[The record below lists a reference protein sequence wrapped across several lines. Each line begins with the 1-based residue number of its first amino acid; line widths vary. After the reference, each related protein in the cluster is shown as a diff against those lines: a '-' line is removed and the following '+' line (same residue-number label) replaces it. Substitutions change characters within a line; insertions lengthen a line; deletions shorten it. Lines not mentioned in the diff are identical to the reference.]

1 MSGGM
6 AERLELQPLSGHAV
20 VRLPRR
26 PAAPLPAAPLSAAQR
41 RQPVG
46 GRATR
51 RRARSPRVDRIWAGP
66 GSEPAAARQR
76 GRMPPGRPSALTTYA
91 LVTGS
96 STLLPRSLSG
106 TGTG

>member
-26 PAAPLPAAPLSAAQR
+26 PAAPLSAAELSAAELSAAER
-41 RQPVG
+41 RKPAG
-46 GRATR
+46 GRRNPRADR
-51 RRARSPRVDRIWAGP
+51 IRAGRERPGCRRA
-66 GSEPAAARQR
+66 
-76 GRMPPGRPSALTTYA
+76 RPSALTSYA